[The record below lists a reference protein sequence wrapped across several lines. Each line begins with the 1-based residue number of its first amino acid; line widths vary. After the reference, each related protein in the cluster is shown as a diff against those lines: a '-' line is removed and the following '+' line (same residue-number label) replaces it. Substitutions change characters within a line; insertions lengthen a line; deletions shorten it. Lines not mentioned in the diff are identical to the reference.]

1 MLKFEGKKWTSEEL
15 KYGTVPRCNAKLTD
29 IENADSIYKPVAFIN
44 IYHLHFSFLYTFNA
58 SRM

>member
-29 IENADSIYKPVAFIN
+29 IENVESIYKPVAFIN
-44 IYHLHFSFLYTFNA
+44 IYHSALQLSVHL
-58 SRM
+58 